1 MCRRDLF
8 SLCES
13 SNPNAWIAGKLMGH
27 SPAGLFGFAVYAYR
41 EAILACR
48 GGGTVSVIVVYGG
61 FIERTPSGSRTRRG
75 DTRCSSTSATTAR
88 RSCSRPESTPRRYRS
103 RRTRSRRVGA
113 AGTRPSPWR

>member
-8 SLCES
+8 SLCEN

-48 GGGTVSVIVVYGG
+48 GGGTVSVIGVYGG
-61 FIERTPSGSRTRRG
+61 FIEPHPLRLEDAPRG
-75 DTRCSSTSATTAR
+75 YEMFLHKRDHCEKVVLST
-88 RSCSRPESTPRRYRS
+88 
-103 RRTRSRRVGA
+103 
-113 AGTRPSPWR
+113 